1 MFSLQNSID
10 SRHPNLASLLYL
22 LPRRIPQIHE
32 LRPSNAAGIQTPEN
46 KSGQREGAEG
56 DRCRRVTFEALR
68 NFFCPRGNNRE
79 PRRSER
85 GESQK
90 APVTL

>member
-46 KSGQREGAEG
+46 KSEGSSYVITVQASTKREVFEVSMTTGQDQIRDLHACQAASREE
-56 DRCRRVTFEALR
+56 F
-68 NFFCPRGNNRE
+68 
-79 PRRSER
+79 
-85 GESQK
+85 
-90 APVTL
+90 